1 MKITSGQ
8 LRAARAFLRWTAQDV
23 ADAARLGVATIRRA
37 ELQDGPLSVT
47 EANAEAIRRALEA
60 AGLEFIPENGG
71 GPGVRLRERAAV
83 TRGEP

>member
-1 MKITSGQ
+1 MLKITSGQ

-23 ADAARLGVATIRRA
+23 ADAARLGVATVRRA

-71 GPGVRLRERAAV
+71 GPGVRLRDRTE
-83 TRGEP
+83 G

>member
-23 ADAARLGVATIRRA
+23 ADAARLGVATVRRA

-71 GPGVRLRERAAV
+71 GPGVRLRDRTE
-83 TRGEP
+83 G

>member
-71 GPGVRLRERAAV
+71 GPGVRLRDRTES
-83 TRGEP
+83 